1 MPSTSDD
8 PQPACPNCGEAVSP
22 DASFCPDCGADLD
35 GSSGPDDGSGPAYC
49 ADCGEPFAAD
59 DRFCSNCGA
68 SRSGGGPTASERS
81 GDAGPSAPGLS
92 PTGKE
97 TAGAFRR
104 RVQDHL
110 DAGWE
115 IERDDG
121 DRVVLVDRGIGSVGA
136 HVLLLIFTSGI
147 GNLLYG
153 WWHYSKLA
161 ERRRLVRGDETPARA
176 PSRSESGRR
185 AGTITAYAM
194 SALLLLVGG
203 FICFFAAQSATPLAA
218 LVGLAFGLLGAG
230 SAPPVKRRLGRRHGV
245 TDFGRRKTVDHRVVR
260 PPESVDDPC
269 VVCGEAFDRGLV
281 RRRRDETLVA
291 GVPARTN
298 SIRRNYYCVDCAQ
311 SELFS
316 GPLDADRPADA
327 DSAFDRTES
336 ASGSGES
343 DRRAPTSNEDESIP
357 GRDASVPDQS
367 ASVPGRDA
375 STPDRTDPTDEEQ
388 AVGRS
393 E

>member
-8 PQPACPNCGEAVSP
+8 PQPACPDCGEAVPP

-35 GSSGPDDGSGPAYC
+35 DASDPAYC

-68 SRSGGGPTASERS
+68 SRSGDAPTASERS
-81 GDAGPSAPGLS
+81 DDADSPAPGS
-92 PTGKE
+92 SSAREE
-97 TAGAFRR
+97 TTGAFRR

-121 DRVVLVDRGIGSVGA
+121 ERVVLVDRGIGSVGV
-136 HVLLLIFTSGI
+136 HILLFIFTSGI

-161 ERRRLVRGDETPARA
+161 DRRRLVRGDETPVRA
-176 PSRSESGRR
+176 PSRSEGGQRTE
-185 AGTITAYAM
+185 TITAYMM
-194 SALLLLVGG
+194 SALLVLIGG
-203 FICFFAAQSATPLAA
+203 FICFFAVQSAAPPAA
-218 LVGLAFGLLGAG
+218 LIGLAFALLGVG
-230 SAPPVKRRLGRRHGV
+230 SVPPVKRRLGRRHGL
-245 TDFGRRKTVDHRVVR
+245 TDFGRQKTVDHRVVR

-281 RRRRDETLVA
+281 RRRRDETVVA
-291 GVPARTN
+291 GVPVRTH
-298 SIRRNYYCVDCAQ
+298 SIRHNHYCVDCAQ

-316 GPLDADRPADA
+316 DPLGADRLADV
-327 DSAFDRTES
+327 DSSFGGEEETDREEPPSDRGES
-336 ASGSGES
+336 ASEGE
-343 DRRAPTSNEDESIP
+343 ASIP
-357 GRDASVPDQS
+357 DQEASIPDE
-367 ASVPGRDA
+367 P
-375 STPDRTDPTDEEQ
+375 DPTDGEQ
-388 AVGRS
+388 AVGRN